1 MVAKNQPRCQ
11 KQQVGPVLP
20 PECKAGELQGG
31 AQHAL
36 SYRPG
41 LPALGERSACSELH
55 RLEFRWQEGPHL
67 LPLTPWLNPGH
78 QQATSSAKSTD
89 PKAICEW

>member
-31 AQHAL
+31 CSACFELQAWTTGPRGAL
-36 SYRPG
+36 SM
-41 LPALGERSACSELH
+41 L
-55 RLEFRWQEGPHL
+55 
-67 LPLTPWLNPGH
+67 
-78 QQATSSAKSTD
+78 
-89 PKAICEW
+89 